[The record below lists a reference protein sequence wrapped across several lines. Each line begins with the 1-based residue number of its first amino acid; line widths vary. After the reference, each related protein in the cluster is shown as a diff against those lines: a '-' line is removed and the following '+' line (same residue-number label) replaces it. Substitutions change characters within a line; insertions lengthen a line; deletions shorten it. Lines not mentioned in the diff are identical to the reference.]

1 MFPWTVSGH
10 FTARLIT
17 YRCGSLSSPT
27 TTSTDQLWATSL
39 EAGVSAFKTAP
50 AVSLITLPPTGSIQT

>member
-1 MFPWTVSGH
+1 MDSEWSPDYLPVWQSV
-10 FTARLIT
+10 I
-17 YRCGSLSSPT
+17 PT
-27 TTSTDQLWATSL
+27 TTSTDQLSATSL